1 MISEKPWRADAVLL
15 LGAGLLIVLSMSV
28 FTAALMKGKDAP
40 PDFIGFV
47 VSTVV
52 TQAFAI
58 GLIHIFLKAH
68 RMSWRDLLGLRHP
81 RLLSIA
87 VFALALAVVASPIT
101 WAISSLVIK
110 VITLL
115 HQTPEQQIAVQ
126 VLETTKEPAQRA
138 VFALAAIV
146 MAPLVEE
153 ILFRGILYPLL
164 KHNGYPRLAFWGTS
178 LLFAA
183 IHIDL
188 PTFIPL
194 FVFGVILIWVYER
207 TDTLLAPILT
217 HAMFNMINFL
227 LFINQSQVEQWLK
240 RFQ

>member
-15 LGAGLLIVLSMSV
+15 LGAGLFTVLSMSV
-28 FTAALMKGKDAP
+28 FAATLMKGKDAP
-40 PDFIGFV
+40 PDFVGFV

-68 RMSWRDLLGLRHP
+68 RMSWRELLGLRQP

-87 VFALALAVVASPIT
+87 LFALALAVVASPVT

-110 VITLL
+110 IITLL
-115 HQTPEQQIAVQ
+115 HQTPDQQVAVQ
-126 VLETTKEPAQRA
+126 VLETTKAPAQRA

-146 MAPLVEE
+146 MAPFVEE

-164 KHNGYPRLAFWGTS
+164 KHHGYPRLALWGTS

-183 IHIDL
+183 VHIHL
-188 PTFIPL
+188 ATFVPL
-194 FVFGVILIWVYER
+194 FVFGMILVWIYER

-217 HAMFNMINFL
+217 HATFNTINFL
-227 LFINQSQVEQWLK
+227 LFINQPQIEQWLK

>member
-1 MISEKPWRADAVLL
+1 MISEKPWRPEAVLL
-15 LGAGLLIVLSMSV
+15 LGAGLLCVLSMSV
-28 FTAALMKGKDAP
+28 LAAALMKGKDAP

-47 VSTVV
+47 VSKVV
-52 TQAFAI
+52 AQGFAVV
-58 GLIHIFLKAH
+58 LIHVFLKVH
-68 RMSWRDLLGLRHP
+68 QMSWRDLLGLRHP
-81 RLLSIA
+81 RLKSIA
-87 VFALALAVVASPIT
+87 LLAVALALVASPVT
-101 WAISSLVIK
+101 WAVSSLVIK
-110 VITLL
+110 IITLL
-115 HQTPEQQIAVQ
+115 HETPEQQIAVQ
-126 VLETTKEPAQRA
+126 VLETTKAPAQRL

-164 KHNGYPRLAFWGTS
+164 KHHGHPRLALWGTS

-183 IHIDL
+183 VHIHIA
-188 PTFIPL
+188 TFVPL
-194 FVFGVILIWVYER
+194 FVFGLILIWIYER

-217 HAMFNMINFL
+217 HATFNTINFL

>member
-1 MISEKPWRADAVLL
+1 MISMKPWRADAVLL

-28 FTAALMKGKDAP
+28 FAASLMKGKNAP

-52 TQAFAI
+52 TQAFAL
-58 GLIHIFLKAH
+58 GLIHFFLKAH
-68 RMSWRDLLGLRHP
+68 RMSWRELLGLSQP
-81 RLLSIA
+81 RLLS
-87 VFALALAVVASPIT
+87 VTLFALTLAVVASPIT

-110 VITLL
+110 IITLL
-115 HQTPEQQIAVQ
+115 HQTPDQQIAVQ
-126 VLETTKEPAQRA
+126 VLETTRDPAQRA

-146 MAPLVEE
+146 LAPFVEE

-164 KHNGYPRLAFWGTS
+164 KHHGYPRLALWGTS

-183 IHIDL
+183 VHIHL
-188 PTFIPL
+188 ATFVPL
-194 FVFGVILIWVYER
+194 FVFGVLLVWIYER

-217 HAMFNMINFL
+217 HATFNTINFL
-227 LFINQSQVEQWLK
+227 LFINQSQIEQWLK
-240 RFQ
+240 QFE

>member
-146 MAPLVEE
+146 MAEDFTRRRGAHAGRRRAARPRPRGYTPAIGRPPLRDHVT
-153 ILFRGILYPLL
+153 
-164 KHNGYPRLAFWGTS
+164 A
-178 LLFAA
+178 
-183 IHIDL
+183 
-188 PTFIPL
+188 
-194 FVFGVILIWVYER
+194 
-207 TDTLLAPILT
+207 
-217 HAMFNMINFL
+217 
-227 LFINQSQVEQWLK
+227 
-240 RFQ
+240 